1 MNLSYIELNSLLAG
15 YFLPFIRVSAMLLAM
30 PIFGSFTLP
39 VRIRVLTAVVLTM
52 VIAPTIDQPINIDLL
67 SGDTVVTI
75 IQQVLIGLIMG
86 FSLQI
91 VFHAFVLGGQVIAM
105 QMGLGFAAMMD
116 PQTGSNV
123 PFVSQFYTILV
134 TLVFFALDGHL
145 IMISVLAE
153 SFNILPVSIHGISQ
167 SDYMTM
173 AYWGGQ
179 MFSGAVMMALPAIAA
194 LLLVNI
200 SFGVMTRA
208 APQLNIFAVG
218 FPITIVFGFSIMLAA
233 LPGLLP
239 QIESQFESGF
249 TFMQNIVEE

>member
-1 MNLSYIELNSLLAG
+1 MNLSYIELNSLLAS

-39 VRIRVLTAVVLTM
+39 ARIRVLTAVVLTM